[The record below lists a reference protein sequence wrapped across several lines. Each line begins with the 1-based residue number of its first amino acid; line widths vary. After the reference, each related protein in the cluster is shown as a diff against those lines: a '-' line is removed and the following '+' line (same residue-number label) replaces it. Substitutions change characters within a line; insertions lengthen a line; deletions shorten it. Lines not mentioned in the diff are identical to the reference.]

1 MLAKRVIPCL
11 DVHDGKVTRGVQFG
25 RAEAGEL
32 RNVGDPVEL
41 AVRYN
46 DQGAD
51 EMVFFD
57 ITASA
62 QGRASMIGVIERA
75 ADQCFMPLTAGGGI
89 RSVADM
95 HAMLKAGADKTSI
108 NSSALADPA
117 LITRGVQFG
126 KAEAGELRNVGDPVA
141 LALRYNEQGA
151 DEMVFFDIT
160 ASAHGR
166 ATMIDVIQRAADECF
181 MPLTVGGGI
190 RSVEDMH
197 ALLRAGADK
206 TSINSSA
213 LATPDLIRQGA
224 EKFGSQCVVV
234 SIDAKKVAPGRWEVF
249 SHGGRKATGLDAVEW
264 AKKAVALGAGEIVL
278 NSIDADG
285 TKAGF
290 DLEIT
295 RRVSEAV
302 GVPVV
307 ASGGAGTLEHMAAV
321 LLEGKA
327 DAVLAASIFHFG
339 QFTVGDVKKYLAGR
353 NIPVRL

>member
-1 MLAKRVIPCL
+1 VFYPSEAALKALCRSSNSKSGVTAQNSVAPQAISVKLSAAVRQLFYMLAKRVIPCL

-25 RAEAGEL
+25 KAEAGEL

-46 DQGAD
+46 
-51 EMVFFD
+51 
-57 ITASA
+57 
-62 QGRASMIGVIERA
+62 
-75 ADQCFMPLTAGGGI
+75 
-89 RSVADM
+89 
-95 HAMLKAGADKTSI
+95 
-108 NSSALADPA
+108 N
-117 LITRGVQFG
+117 
-126 KAEAGELRNVGDPVA
+126 
-141 LALRYNEQGA
+141 QGA

-166 ATMIDVIQRAADECF
+166 ATMVDVIERAADQCF

-190 RSVEDMH
+190 KSVDDMYTM
-197 ALLRAGADK
+197 LKAGADK

-213 LATPDLIRQGA
+213 ISNPELIRQGA
-224 EKFGSQCVVV
+224 EKFGSQCIVV
-234 SIDAKKVAPGRWEVF
+234 SIDAKKVSSDRWEVF
-249 SHGGRKATGLDAVEW
+249 AKGGRQATGMDAVEW

-290 DLEIT
+290 DLVIT
-295 RRVSEAV
+295 RRISESV

-307 ASGGAGTLEHMAAV
+307 ASGGAGTLQHMADV
-321 LLEGKA
+321 LVEGKA

-339 QFTVGDVKKYLAGR
+339 TYTVGDVKKFLAEK
-353 NIPVRL
+353 NIPVRLQ

>member
-25 RAEAGEL
+25 KAEAGEL

-41 AVRYN
+41 AIRYN
-46 DQGAD
+46 D
-51 EMVFFD
+51 
-57 ITASA
+57 
-62 QGRASMIGVIERA
+62 
-75 ADQCFMPLTAGGGI
+75 
-89 RSVADM
+89 
-95 HAMLKAGADKTSI
+95 
-108 NSSALADPA
+108 
-117 LITRGVQFG
+117 
-126 KAEAGELRNVGDPVA
+126 
-141 LALRYNEQGA
+141 QGA

-166 ATMIDVIQRAADECF
+166 ATMIDVIERAADHCF
-181 MPLTVGGGI
+181 MPLTVGGGLK
-190 RSVEDMH
+190 SVEDLH
-197 ALLRAGADK
+197 AMLKAGADK

-213 LATPDLIRQGA
+213 LANPNLIREGA
-224 EKFGSQCVVV
+224 EKFGSQCIVV
-234 SIDAKKVAPGRWEVF
+234 SIDAKKVAPDRWEVF

-264 AKKAVALGAGEIVL
+264 AKKAVSLGAGEIVL

-290 DLEIT
+290 DLVIT
-295 RRVSEAV
+295 RRISEAV

-307 ASGGAGTLEHMAAV
+307 ASGGAGKLEHMASV

-327 DAVLAASIFHFG
+327 DAVLAASIFHYG
-339 QFTVGDVKKYLAGR
+339 EYTVGDVKQYLAKQ